1 MYQGIANKTIWVSVR
16 SPRLFDILNGTWT
29 KKYRLLSERQYKHTM
44 NQANTFY
51 SRPVI
56 ALMTDFG
63 IGDGDVGVMKA
74 VIAGI
79 TPDAHIIDITHN
91 VAPQNVSSGAWILA
105 AGYRYFPNK
114 TVFIC
119 VVDPGV
125 GSTRG
130 ALALHAGDWYF
141 VGPDNGLFSY
151 IMSEQPIHAAI
162 LLTNSSYHLPTVS
175 STFHGRDIF
184 APVGAYLARGLTDIF
199 YELGPSVDPA
209 LLRRLEVGGVVRD
222 GTTINAYIVHVDN
235 FGNLITSIPLTFV
248 PELYTV
254 SHVQIVFKDSG
265 ITVEKLRQYFAEG
278 PDDGQAFIYSDSSGY
293 VGIAVRNGN
302 AAITLGVGFGAPVVL
317 TASEG

>member
-1 MYQGIANKTIWVSVR
+1 MTQQNFS
-16 SPRLFDILNGTWT
+16 N
-29 KKYRLLSERQYKHTM
+29 
-44 NQANTFY
+44 

-79 TPDAHIIDITHN
+79 TPYAHIIDITHN

-105 AGYRYFPNK
+105 ASYHYFPKN

-119 VVDPGV
+119 VIDPGV
-125 GSTRG
+125 GSTRE

-151 IMSEQPIHAAI
+151 ILSEQPIHAAV
-162 LLTNSSYHLPTVS
+162 LLTNSSYHLSTVS

-199 YELGPSVDPA
+199 YELGPSVDPD
-209 LLRRLEVGGVVRD
+209 LLRRLEVGGAVRD
-222 GTTINAYIVHVDN
+222 GTTINAHIVHVDN
-235 FGNLITSIPLTFV
+235 FGNLITSIPLTLV

-254 SHVQIVFKDSG
+254 SQVQIIFKNIG

-278 PDDGQAFIYSDSSGY
+278 PDDGQAFIYGDSSGY

-302 AAITLGVGFGAPVVL
+302 AAKALGVGFSAPIAL
-317 TASEG
+317 ITSER

>member
-1 MYQGIANKTIWVSVR
+1 MTQQNFS
-16 SPRLFDILNGTWT
+16 N
-29 KKYRLLSERQYKHTM
+29 
-44 NQANTFY
+44 

-105 AGYRYFPNK
+105 ASYHYFPKN

-119 VVDPGV
+119 VIDPGV
-125 GSTRG
+125 GSTRE

-151 IMSEQPIHAAI
+151 ILSEQPIHAAV
-162 LLTNSSYHLPTVS
+162 LLTNSSYHLSTVS

-199 YELGPSVDPA
+199 YELGPSVDPD
-209 LLRRLEVGGVVRD
+209 LLRRLEVGGAVRD
-222 GTTINAYIVHVDN
+222 GTTINARIVHVDN
-235 FGNLITSIPLTFV
+235 FGNLITSIPLTLV

-254 SHVQIVFKDSG
+254 SQVQIIFKNIG

-278 PDDGQAFIYSDSSGY
+278 PDDGQAFIYGDSSGY

-302 AAITLGVGFGAPVVL
+302 AAKALGVGFSAPIAL
-317 TASEG
+317 ITSER

>member
-1 MYQGIANKTIWVSVR
+1 
-16 SPRLFDILNGTWT
+16 
-29 KKYRLLSERQYKHTM
+29 M

-63 IGDGDVGVMKA
+63 IGDGDVGVMKG

-105 AGYRYFPNK
+105 ASYHYFPKN
-114 TVFIC
+114 TVFVC

-125 GSTRG
+125 GSTR
-130 ALALHAGDWYF
+130 AAIAVHAGDWYF

-151 IMSEQPIHAAI
+151 IMSEQPIHAAV
-162 LLTNSSYHLPTVS
+162 LLANSSYHLPTVS

-199 YELGPSVDPA
+199 FELGPSVDPA
-209 LLRRLEVGGVVRD
+209 ALRRLEVGGAVRH
-222 GTTINAYIVHVDN
+222 GTTINAHIVHVDN
-235 FGNLITSIPLTFV
+235 FGNLITSIPLTLV
-248 PELYTV
+248 PELYTL
-254 SHVQIVFKDSG
+254 SQVQIVLKDKG

-278 PDDGQAFIYSDSSGY
+278 PDDGQAFIYGDSSGY

-302 AAITLGVGFGAPVVL
+302 AAKTLGVGFGAPIAL
-317 TASEG
+317 ITSEG